1 MFIRWQLLGQ
11 VGITSTKLFHL
22 LNGVLTD
29 IFRSGLLLGQSHFL
43 ATVCVVRTFHSIQ
56 RPFCSSCC
64 VWLLVELTFV
74 CESSLVLIILL
85 NAICCLLSL
94 VVIYL
99 FIYIFDFHQHSV
111 GLVLC
116 QYLTFA
122 RSTQLALVRIYPITS
137 LFFIGFHSLMIL
149 EHHKLR

>member
-1 MFIRWQLLGQ
+1 MTVTWTSGYNINEAVPFVEWGANGHLQKRSPAGT
-11 VGITSTKLFHL
+11 ITFSRNSMCGKNISLYST
-22 LNGVLTD
+22 
-29 IFRSGLLLGQSHFL
+29 SLLL
-43 ATVCVVRTFHSIQ
+43 I
-56 RPFCSSCC
+56 
-64 VWLLVELTFV
+64 LLCLVV

-122 RSTQLALVRIYPITS
+122 RSTQLALVRMYPITS